1 MTKVITGAGFV
12 SCPSEPQQFVLVD
25 SGDPGLK
32 CIADVTVD
40 DVLILTNVLSMRTLL
55 IDALTVRFGPLTV
68 NLESTLHTGVELVR
82 LTNGGILLHQDTA
95 IARAASLVGVSHL
108 PAVVTPADASFFLPS
123 FVGVEDVS
131 VSAEEYSSVTG
142 ILVHFLKTRA
152 DVRLLISYLCSF
164 NHSPREGHFRRALHV
179 LRYLAS
185 TPSVGPVFKS
195 SSVELFVF
203 SDAAYCVGRFNAPFY
218 SCARAQSDV
227 ATCPMTAEYYSAS
240 GACKG
245 IVFHRQ
251 LSGELG
257 WLLSSPTTLILDNR
271 TAISLIRAPQVSV
284 KSRHI
289 EQQHHYV
296 RSLHANHTLVVDH
309 VVAALMRAN
318 VLSKVLPRA
327 RFLAERAMLF
337 NTASF
342 V

>member
-1 MTKVITGAGFV
+1 M
-12 SCPSEPQQFVLVD
+12 D
-25 SGDPGLK
+25 SGLK

-40 DVLILTNVLSMRTLL
+40 DVLILTNLLSMRTLL
-55 IDALTVRFGPLTV
+55 LDALTARFGPLTV
-68 NLESTLHTGVELVR
+68 NLDSTLHTGVEMVR
-82 LTNGGILLHQDTA
+82 LSNGGILLHQDTA
-95 IARAASLVGVSHL
+95 IARAASSLVGVSHL
-108 PAVVTPADASFFLPS
+108 PAVVTPADASFFLPA
-123 FVGVEDVS
+123 FDGDETVPVA
-131 VSAEEYSSVTG
+131 AEEYSSVTG

-164 NHSPREGHFRRALHV
+164 NHSPREGHLRRALHV

-195 SSVELFVF
+195 SSIELFVF
-203 SDAAYCVGRFNAPFY
+203 SDAAYGVFRDGYSSSAHLYCVGRFNAPFH

-257 WLLSSPTTLILDNR
+257 WPLPCPTLLILDNR

-296 RSLHANHTLVVDH
+296 RSLHANHTLVVEH

-337 NTASF
+337 NTASY